1 MMRVFQLGR
10 IFLAYMSDAI
20 VTERW
25 WNDLIAIFAAFALV
39 LRSVQMALVL
49 SLLASFVLAFRYGL
63 SKCLR
68 WAIRNPKRQDRI
80 KRDKKEKEKEG
91 NEKETKGEE

>member
-1 MMRVFQLGR
+1 MMNVFRLGR

-39 LRSVQMALVL
+39 LRNVQMALML

-68 WAIRNPKRQDRI
+68 WAIRNPKSQDRI
-80 KRDKKEKEKEG
+80 KRDKKEKEG

>member
-1 MMRVFQLGR
+1 MMNVFRLGR
-10 IFLAYMSDAI
+10 IFVAYMSDAI

-25 WNDLIAIFAAFALV
+25 WNDLTAIFVAFALV
-39 LRSVQMALVL
+39 LRNVQMALML

-68 WAIRNPKRQDRI
+68 WAIRNPKSQDRI
-80 KRDKKEKEKEG
+80 KRDKKEKEG
-91 NEKETKGEE
+91 NEKETKGGE